1 MKYINYVV
9 GAFAAVSLFG
19 CSNFL
24 DEVPDQRTIVDTPA
38 KAKSLLVYAYPSAS
52 AWTMME
58 LMSDNADDSGRTEN
72 TSVQGREFYLW
83 QDETGESTDSPAEFW
98 ESSYKAIAQANAA
111 IEAIESMEATKSE
124 RDAIL
129 GEAFLARAYNHWM
142 LSVLFCEVYEPGT
155 ADSKMGLPYL
165 KDVEKELIREYER
178 GTLAELYDNIE
189 EDIKE
194 GLLLVTDNYDKKGFH
209 FTKDAGKAFAA
220 RFYAAKG
227 DWNAVMEVTNNLG
240 NFPANKLRDY
250 SEMMNLDS
258 DRRGQLYG
266 SGDNQANLLVSG
278 VLTVMDRTSLRDRFG
293 ATRNVLLPLINNAY
307 NPFNRNYVYGTLAT
321 GYRGYDI
328 FSVPKFYEYFV
339 YTNQSAGIGYP
350 FVNIPLLTNDETY
363 LYRIEAT
370 IMAGD
375 YETAAQM
382 MGFFAKYSTV
392 GFEANNESTVTSQA
406 ILRKINDA
414 SEYQPYYEM
423 DDTQRK
429 MTKFLAKMR
438 QMAFIHQGNR
448 WFDIKRYN
456 LPVEHKLVGGEIEV
470 LESKDLRKAVQ
481 LPRTA
486 ISFNLTPNPR

>member
-1 MKYINYVV
+1 
-9 GAFAAVSLFG
+9 
-19 CSNFL
+19 
-24 DEVPDQRTIVDTPA
+24 
-38 KAKSLLVYAYPSAS
+38 
-52 AWTMME
+52 
-58 LMSDNADDSGRTEN
+58 
-72 TSVQGREFYLW
+72 
-83 QDETGESTDSPAEFW
+83 
-98 ESSYKAIAQANAA
+98 
-111 IEAIESMEATKSE
+111 
-124 RDAIL
+124 
-129 GEAFLARAYNHWM
+129 
-142 LSVLFCEVYEPGT
+142 
-155 ADSKMGLPYL
+155 
-165 KDVEKELIREYER
+165 
-178 GTLAELYDNIE
+178 
-189 EDIKE
+189 
-194 GLLLVTDNYDKKGFH
+194 
-209 FTKDAGKAFAA
+209 
-220 RFYAAKG
+220 
-227 DWNAVMEVTNNLG
+227 MEVTNNLG